1 MLTIITST
9 NLSFH
14 NVKHCESII
23 IEHFR
28 EKKVDWKKVSWEG
41 GLTPTECKR
50 YWNYVQDRIR
60 RFRIMAEL
68 IPDAKHWIGKCT
80 L

>member
-1 MLTIITST
+1 MF
-9 NLSFH
+9 NPY
-14 NVKHCESII
+14 
-23 IEHFR
+23 R

-41 GLTPTECKR
+41 GLSPAECKR

-68 IPDAKHWIGKCT
+68 IPDARHWIGKNDINSMIFILCISFFYH
-80 L
+80 